1 MKTLCLPSASRAYLV
16 NRPHSYSKSVA
27 IVIAP
32 IAKPSIGIFR
42 LTDPPGLS
50 IISRCKQGNDFHPH
64 YEVGP
69 LYVDAYAGGDED
81 EEEGRSSRDGHVVV
95 VRDKVKCRLIDLR

>member
-1 MKTLCLPSASRAYLV
+1 MYTTSLPF
-16 NRPHSYSKSVA
+16 PHSISLFISSVNIIVA

-32 IAKPSIGIFR
+32 TAKPSIGIFR

-50 IISRCKQGNDFHPH
+50 IISNCKQGNDFHPH